1 MSIRGWF
8 AKKMMA
14 AMREVN
20 EAESS
25 LRPATDME
33 RMFGNCSPSIV
44 AFRIENG
51 FVVRTIS
58 QQELYEGSRVG
69 GGFTYCKDHTE
80 IAEHIVASEVKRK
93 LVGEQQEMFGQSIPA
108 MLQKNA
114 AITSRVGSGGVS
126 NTAKNRI

>member
-1 MSIRGWF
+1 MSVKGWF

-20 EAESS
+20 EAEHNVP
-25 LRPATDME
+25 RVATEME
-33 RMFGNCSPSIV
+33 RMFGNCSPSII

-51 FVVRTIS
+51 FVVRTVS
-58 QQELYEGSRVG
+58 TQEAYEGRVA

-108 MLQKNA
+108 MLQKQA
-114 AITSRVGSGGVS
+114 VVGSGGYS
-126 NTAKNRI
+126 TKRI

>member
-1 MSIRGWF
+1 MSVKGWF

-20 EAESS
+20 DTEAIPSVRAS
-25 LRPATDME
+25 TDME
-33 RMFGNCSPSIV
+33 RMFGNATPAIV

-51 FVVRTIS
+51 FVIRTVS
-58 QQELYEGSRVG
+58 QEELYEGRRQ

-108 MLQKNA
+108 MLQKQA
-114 AITSRVGSGGVS
+114 VVGSGGYS
-126 NTAKNRI
+126 TKRI